1 MTNMANQKK
10 LTQTDC
16 CPSLDKKLLCE
27 IMHFGYRLN
36 YRPESPDI
44 LQKFANFPFGIE
56 LKFTFTYKR
65 CPGDLVQG
73 DLVYTNTL
81 LPCETVKVFT
91 SDRRSKFTYDTS
103 SASAN
108 RNVQSSEESMQAQQ
122 MSDTMF
128 DFDSKDSGNSSYQNK
143 AHVDGHGDAGID
155 ILGFGGEANMSGN
168 FNSSGSSQFAQELR
182 QHAETK
188 HNESV
193 MSTRKS
199 NSVSVGESV
208 SRTHAEGSSED
219 QYESSSREFKNPN
232 QCHAVTFLFYQIDKT
247 YTIEFTLDNITIRVF
262 NKQSDNAR
270 ISASP
275 FGNSNGV
282 GILSTNVLA
291 TNADA
296 SAAGK
301 NLATTAFLNRAGI
314 GFVPSINPS
323 EPLPKA
329 VITAITSVVIKELA
343 DEGLLNPDGSV
354 SDTAKKK
361 FGFTT
366 SMALPTPGIM
376 VKGCMDDCDICEPEV
391 VRAHELDLQYKH
403 LQNELLKKQIDLLD
417 KSQEYRCC
425 PPAPVVAGN

>member
-1 MTNMANQKK
+1 MADPKK
-10 LTQTDC
+10 VTTADC

-27 IMHFGYRLN
+27 IMHFNYRLN
-36 YRPESPDI
+36 YRPESPDF
-44 LQKFANFPFGIE
+44 LEKFANFPVGIE
-56 LKFTFTYKR
+56 LKFSFTYKR

-81 LPCETVKVFT
+81 LPGETVKLFT

-122 MSDTMF
+122 MSDSMF
-128 DFDSKDSGNSSYQNK
+128 DFSSKDSGNSSYQNK
-143 AHVDGHGDAGID
+143 SHVDGHGDAGID

-168 FNSSGSSQFAQELR
+168 FNSSGSSQFANELS
-182 QHAETK
+182 QHAQSK
-188 HNESV
+188 QNESE

-199 NSVSVGESV
+199 NSVSVGESM

-232 QCHAVTFLFYQIDKT
+232 HCHAVTFLFYQIDKT
-247 YTIEFTLDNITIRVF
+247 YSIVFSLDSITIRVY

-270 ISASP
+270 ISANP
-275 FGNSNGV
+275 FSGSNGV

-291 TNADA
+291 TNTDVAA
-296 SAAGK
+296 VARRNFISAGVLS
-301 NLATTAFLNRAGI
+301 NTGI
-314 GFVPSINPS
+314 GINPSINPS
-323 EPLPKA
+323 AIPLTKA
-329 VITAITSVVIKELA
+329 VITAITAIVTKELV
-343 DEGLLNPDGSV
+343 DEGLVNPDGTV
-354 SDTAKKK
+354 SDTAKKQYD
-361 FGFTT
+361 FQTN
-366 SMALPTPGIM
+366 MALPTPGIM

-391 VRAHELDLQYKH
+391 ERGIELDLQNKH
-403 LQNELLKKQIDLLD
+403 LQNELLKKQIELLD

-425 PPAPVVAGN
+425 PPAPVVSGS

>member
-1 MTNMANQKK
+1 MANQKK
-10 LTQTDC
+10 VTQTEC
-16 CPSLDKKLLCE
+16 CPVMNKKLLCE
-27 IMHFGYRLN
+27 IMHFSYRLN
-36 YRPESPDI
+36 YRPESPDF
-44 LQKFANFPFGIE
+44 LQKFANFPVGIE

-81 LPCETVKVFT
+81 LPGETVKLFT

-108 RNVQSSEESMQAQQ
+108 RNVQSSEESLQAQQ

-128 DFDSKDSGNSSYQNK
+128 DFGSKDAGNSSYQNQ

-168 FNSSGSSQFAQELR
+168 FNSSGSSQFARELT
-182 QHAETK
+182 QHAESK

-193 MSTRKS
+193 MSTRKA
-199 NSVSVGESV
+199 NSISVGESM

-247 YTIEFTLDNITIRVF
+247 YTIDFTLDSITVRIY

-270 ISASP
+270 VSANP

-291 TNADA
+291 TDPEAV
-296 SAAGK
+296 AAGK
-301 NLATTAFLNRAGI
+301 VLTPSLLINRSGIAFTSP
-314 GFVPSINPS
+314 VNPGDT
-323 EPLPKA
+323 PLSKS
-329 VITAITSVVIKELA
+329 VITAITNIVIKELV
-343 DEGLLNPDGSV
+343 DEGLMKSDGSV
-354 SDTAKKK
+354 SDTAKKQY
-361 FGFTT
+361 GFQT
-366 SMALPTPGIM
+366 SMALPTPGVM
-376 VKGCMDDCDICEPEV
+376 VKGCMDDCDICEPELQ
-391 VRAHELDLQYKH
+391 RAHELELQNRH
-403 LQNELLKKQIDLLD
+403 LQNELLKKQIELLE
-417 KSQEYRCC
+417 KSREYRSYS
-425 PPAPVVAGN
+425 PAPVATDN